1 MSSRDFVVIVDD
13 VVQKIFSVPIDSKS
27 AVVKEVTGLSDI
39 EVGNKYNPATDAFFC
54 DLEDTS
60 N

>member
-1 MSSRDFVVIVDD
+1 MSDRDFVVIVDD
-13 VVQKIFSVPIDSKS
+13 VVQKIFSVPVDSKS

-39 EVGNKYNPATDAFFC
+39 EVGNRYNPATDAFYC
-54 DLEDTS
+54 DLEEST

>member
-1 MSSRDFVVIVDD
+1 MSDRDFVVIVDD
-13 VVQKIFSVPIDSKS
+13 VVQKIFSVPVNSKS

-39 EVGNKYNPATDAFFC
+39 EVGNKYNPVTDAFYC
-54 DLEDTS
+54 DLEEPS